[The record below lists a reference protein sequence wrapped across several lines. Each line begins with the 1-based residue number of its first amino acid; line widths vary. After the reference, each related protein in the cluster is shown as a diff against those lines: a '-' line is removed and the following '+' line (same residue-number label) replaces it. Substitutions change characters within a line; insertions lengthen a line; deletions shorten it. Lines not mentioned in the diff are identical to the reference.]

1 MPVLS
6 DQEIARHAASAG
18 WSGNDLETAVAVA
31 LAESG
36 GDSGLLGDVHL
47 RNDTW
52 GPSVGLWQIRS
63 INEGHGNQFDQQH
76 RNETANLDPA
86 TNAANAH
93 AIYEQAGGWRPWTV
107 HRTGAYRD
115 FLDRA
120 RRAVEANRQQQAP
133 TTPSAP
139 AAGQQSG
146 QSGGNGMSA
155 QLSELLGALPKLLQS
170 GDRLGKVG
178 QAAQQSAARQG
189 AFGEVPGSATAQ
201 QGNQRNAARHAAHA
215 NRAKSRVDK
224 IGQDVDTSGREYERQ
239 DLDKSQEQQRQRIQ
253 IDNAY
258 DAYQNYA

>member
-6 DQEIARHAASAG
+6 DQEIARHAANAG

-36 GDSGLLGDVHL
+36 GDPDLLGDVRL
-47 RNDTW
+47 QTDTW

-63 INEGHGNQFDQQH
+63 INAGHGNQFDQQH
-76 RNETANLDPA
+76 RNEAANHDPA

-107 HRTGAYRD
+107 HRTGAYQQY
-115 FLDRA
+115 LDRA
-120 RRAVEANRQQQAP
+120 RRAVEANRQAPAP
-133 TTPSAP
+133 TEP
-139 AAGQQSG
+139 ASGQQSG
-146 QSGGNGMSA
+146 AAGGGNGMSA
-155 QLSELLGALPKLLQS
+155 QLSELFGALPKLLQS

-178 QAAQQSAARQG
+178 QAAQQTAARSG
-189 AFGEVPGSATAQ
+189 AFGEVPGSSTAQ
-201 QGNQRNAARHAAHA
+201 QANQRNAQRHSAHA
-215 NRAKSRVDK
+215 NQARGRIDR
-224 IGQDVDTSGREYERQ
+224 IGQDVDSSGRQYERQ
-239 DLDKSQEQQRQRIQ
+239 DLDKSQEQQGQRIQ